1 MKKISF
7 KLAGS
12 FFVLI
17 LFIEAVLFAAL
28 YTTIVNTRINEEISA
43 LQLRGNS
50 HRDVLEKHFDK
61 RTIDHVTLME
71 TEARTNVIITD
82 QNRRVLAQSAPGDMT
97 EHLHFE
103 EQNIPRNGTA
113 LSSHWNTSK
122 YICTISPIMN
132 GRETAGYVFMYLET
146 SSIKALVASITKRF
160 FLSFGLTGVLT
171 VSSYFLVQPCFSEAD
186 Y

>member
-7 KLAGS
+7 ELAGS

-71 TEARTNVIITD
+71 VLKEARTNVIITKMKKTD
-82 QNRRVLAQSAPGDMT
+82 AYWRSLP
-97 EHLHFE
+97 
-103 EQNIPRNGTA
+103 
-113 LSSHWNTSK
+113 
-122 YICTISPIMN
+122 
-132 GRETAGYVFMYLET
+132 RET
-146 SSIKALVASITKRF
+146 
-160 FLSFGLTGVLT
+160 
-171 VSSYFLVQPCFSEAD
+171 
-186 Y
+186 

>member
-12 FFVLI
+12 FFIII
-17 LFIEAVLFAAL
+17 LFIEAILFATL
-28 YTTIVNTRINEEISA
+28 YTTIVNTRINEEIRA

-82 QNRRVLAQSAPGDMT
+82 QNRRVLAQSASGDMT

-103 EQNIPRNGTA
+103 EKNIPRKGTA
-113 LSSHWNTSK
+113 FSSHWNTSK
-122 YICTISPIMN
+122 YICTISPIERTGN
-132 GRETAGYVFMYLET
+132 GRLRLHVFGDLLDKSLGGKHYEAVFPKLRLNRRLN
-146 SSIKALVASITKRF
+146 AR
-160 FLSFGLTGVLT
+160 
-171 VSSYFLVQPCFSEAD
+171 SYSLVQPRFSEAD